1 MPRPWHWQSWQP
13 STRGRRGENYLL
25 PGVEASFAEVIAVIA
40 ELVKRPAPRWQIPV
54 GGFRALIYAKTAIA
68 FLTGKEPDLTPDAL
82 ALMLNEPRIETE
94 KAECE
99 LGYRRV
105 PLRTMLEDT
114 HQWLAAEGL
123 LA

>member
-1 MPRPWHWQSWQP
+1 
-13 STRGRRGENYLL
+13 
-25 PGVEASFAEVIAVIA
+25 VSFSEVIAIIA
-40 ELVKRPAPRWQIPV
+40 DLVKRPAPRWQIPV
-54 GGFRALIYAKTAIA
+54 SGFEAIVYAKAALA
-68 FLTGKEPDLTPDAL
+68 FLTSKEPDLTPDAL
-82 ALMLNEPRIETE
+82 ALMLNEPRIETQ

-114 HQWLAAEGL
+114 HQWLAGEGL